1 MTTDSQQLFAW
12 RRGSDP
18 YKSDREIRRFYD
30 PRFKATAVMVLPGR
44 HYVTSDR
51 NEMIVTVL
59 GSCVAA
65 CIRDP
70 SIGVGG
76 LNHFLLPESES
87 GQWGSAT
94 AAMRYGNHAMETL
107 INDIIKRGGLRERLE
122 VKVFGGGNII
132 DSQSMSP
139 IGTKNA
145 EFVEKYLHN
154 EGFQIAAKHLCG
166 PLPRRIH
173 YFPTSGMVKMLL
185 LRRNPDRE
193 ILNKE
198 RDYRMKVKA
207 ETEVESGD
215 VELFD

>member
-1 MTTDSQQLFAW
+1 
-12 RRGSDP
+12 
-18 YKSDREIRRFYD
+18 
-30 PRFKATAVMVLPGR
+30 MVLPGR
-44 HYVTSDR
+44 HYVTSEP

-76 LNHFLLPESES
+76 LNHFLLPESEN

-107 INDIIKRGGLRERLE
+107 INDVIKRGGMRERLE

-132 DSQSMSP
+132 DSQAMSP

-145 EFVEKYLHN
+145 EFVQKYLHN
-154 EGFQIAAKHLCG
+154 EGFTIAAKHLCG

-173 YFPTSGMVKMLL
+173 YFPASGRVKMLL
-185 LRRNPDRE
+185 LRRSPDRDL
-193 ILNKE
+193 LNKE
-198 RDYRMKVKA
+198 RDYRMKIKA
-207 ETEVESGD
+207 ESEIESGD
-215 VELFD
+215 IELFD